1 MRGGHPEPQT
11 PTYRLG
17 LENRLPI
24 TSLVAPMAHGPIRPA
39 DSSVYYDSELYW
51 NAIPE
56 VRAYQD
62 RLALGDAA
70 SLGIWGYAAER
81 YGVSRF
87 ERALVLNCGNGWVE
101 RALVAGG
108 MLGSAVGVDIADD
121 LLAGATA
128 AASTDGLPITYVRL
142 DINEDEL
149 PAGDFDLVIN
159 YAAAHHIAYLDRVF
173 RRLATQLSTDAVF
186 FHWDYCGPAR
196 NQYSLANWDALW
208 ELNQSLPPAFRRK
221 LDYPHLKT
229 MLAGDPTE
237 AIHSD
242 LIVSHIDRYFTI
254 DHLRPTG
261 GALAYETLRLNPP
274 FYAPGPE
281 QARWL
286 QYVLDADERYLG
298 GEDGDRGVGGDLAR
312 SYFFYGLSRPR
323 PDPIDPASLA
333 AWTAAEEEREAAAA
347 AAGGRYGLPTLLE
360 DLYGRIYD
368 GLVEEQ
374 RLEAR
379 VDELAARVARLE
391 QPKEGLR
398 VFARSLP
405 GARPAARAVRRLA
418 AAVQPKR
425 PAP

>member
-1 MRGGHPEPQT
+1 
-11 PTYRLG
+11 
-17 LENRLPI
+17 
-24 TSLVAPMAHGPIRPA
+24 MAHGPIRPA

-62 RLALGDAA
+62 RLAMGDAA
-70 SLGIWGYAAER
+70 PLGIWRFAAER
-81 YGVSRF
+81 YGVPRF

-108 MLGSAVGVDIADD
+108 VLGSAVGVDIADD

-128 AASTDGLPITYVRL
+128 AAAADGLAISYVRL

-173 RRLATQLSTDAVF
+173 RRLAAQLPASAVF
-186 FHWDYCGPAR
+186 LHWDYCGPAR
-196 NQYSLANWDALW
+196 NQYPLANWNALW
-208 ELNQSLPPAFRRK
+208 ELNQALPPEFRRK

-242 LIVSHIDRYFTI
+242 LIVSHLERYFTI

-281 QARWL
+281 QARWVR
-286 QYVLDADERYLG
+286 YVLDADEEYLG
-298 GEDGDRGVGGDLAR
+298 GEGGDLSR
-312 SYFFYGLSRPR
+312 SHFFYGLSRPR
-323 PDPIDPASLA
+323 PDPIDPATLA
-333 AWTAAEEEREAAAA
+333 AWTAAEEEREMAAAA
-347 AAGGRYGLPTLLE
+347 DGGRYGPPTLLE
-360 DLYGRIYD
+360 DLYARVYD

-374 RLEAR
+374 RLHAR
-379 VDELAARVARLE
+379 VDELAARIERLE

-398 VFARSLP
+398 VFARSVP
-405 GARPAARAVRRLA
+405 GVRPVARTARRLA
-418 AAVQPKR
+418 GGLRPKPPSR
-425 PAP
+425 

>member
-1 MRGGHPEPQT
+1 
-11 PTYRLG
+11 
-17 LENRLPI
+17 
-24 TSLVAPMAHGPIRPA
+24 MARGPIRPA

-70 SLGIWGYAAER
+70 PLGIWRHAAEH

-108 MLGSAVGVDIADD
+108 VLRSAVGVDIAED
-121 LLAGATA
+121 LLAGAA
-128 AASTDGLPITYVRL
+128 AAATTDRLPITYVRL

-173 RRLATQLSTDAVF
+173 RRLATQLAADAVF
-186 FHWDYCGPAR
+186 LHWDYCGPAR
-196 NQYSLANWDALW
+196 NQYSLANWNALW
-208 ELNQSLPPAFRRK
+208 ELNQSLPPHFRRK

-242 LIVSHIDRYFTI
+242 LIVSHLDRYFTI

-286 QYVLDADERYLG
+286 QYVLDADEQYL
-298 GEDGDRGVGGDLAR
+298 DGASGDLAR

-323 PDPIDPASLA
+323 TDPIDRVTLA
-333 AWTAAEEEREAAAA
+333 AWTAAEEEREATAAA
-347 AAGGRYGLPTLLE
+347 RGGRYGPPTLLE
-360 DLYGRIYD
+360 DLYARIYD

-391 QPKEGLR
+391 QPTEGLR

-418 AAVQPKR
+418 AGVRPRR